1 MKGKGDKAQG
11 DIVGLITGLFVSILL
26 IWVFWQ
32 VISQLN
38 SGLGLLFIIVAILM
52 IAGAFLRR

>member
-1 MKGKGDKAQG
+1 MNGQG
-11 DIVGLITGLFVSILL
+11 NLIGTIMGLFVSILL

-38 SGLGLLFIIVAILM
+38 IWLAVLFLITAILI
-52 IAGAFLRR
+52 IASTGLSILRR